1 MCFKKFWKILSLFL
15 KEFKTPDF
23 SVWDFLTFTSYNAKR
38 KGWWC
43 KTISKLGAQLL
54 RSIKIQLSLYFLDTF
69 LNINIMYYLQEEKRQ
84 KSQIGFSGL
93 LVRYSLITVLYI
105 PFSFK
110 NSGKD
115 CLLQVQWT
123 TAHENLEEVVLKV
136 A

>member
-1 MCFKKFWKILSLFL
+1 
-15 KEFKTPDF
+15 
-23 SVWDFLTFTSYNAKR
+23 
-38 KGWWC
+38 
-43 KTISKLGAQLL
+43 
-54 RSIKIQLSLYFLDTF
+54 
-69 LNINIMYYLQEEKRQ
+69 MYYLQEEKRQ